1 MLTLKKFFQ
10 NTFLFF
16 NLLAIAGLLM
26 SYLSAK
32 ISPAVW
38 WVPAFFGLAFPY
50 FLLVNLLFMVLWV
63 FSKTRFAILSFLAIA
78 MGYGHLNHYIQLSG
92 RETTEEGLVISSYNV
107 KNFYGEVDTKEDNV
121 ANEILKY
128 LQSKEADLICLQEVT
143 TSGQRRFTQQKSK
156 LSHDSG
162 LKFVHASKTGGPVS
176 YSRYPIIAKDEV
188 HFENSANMILISDLL
203 IDQDTIRLFNCHLE
217 SYRFTDAEIRSLDSL
232 SFDKQEE
239 SLRKVRYTGSK
250 LKQAFIKRTEQAEA
264 LHQLVQDSP
273 YAVIVCGDFND
284 TPVSYTYS
292 KAAQGL
298 EDAFVNSGSGIGN
311 TYVGKLPSF
320 RIDYI
325 LHSPVFE
332 SYNFKVDR
340 VVFSDHYPISCTL
353 KKKIQ

>member
-1 MLTLKKFFQ
+1 LKKFFQ
-10 NTFLFF
+10 NIFLFF
-16 NLLAIAGLLM
+16 NLMVVAGLLM

-50 FLLVNLLFMVLWV
+50 FLLINMLFILLWLFTR
-63 FSKTRFAILSFLAIA
+63 TRFAILSFLAIA
-78 MGYGHLNHYIQLSG
+78 IGYGHLTHYVQFSG
-92 RETTEEGLVISSYNV
+92 RETTEDGLVISSYNV
-107 KNFYGEVDTKEDNV
+107 KNFYGEVNTKENNV
-121 ANEILKY
+121 ADEILKY

-143 TSGQRRFTQQKSK
+143 MSGQKRFTQQKSK
-156 LSHDSG
+156 LSDASG
-162 LKFVHASKTGGPVS
+162 LKHVHASKTGGPVS

-188 HFENSANMILISDLL
+188 HFEKSANMILISDLV
-203 IDQDTIRLFNCHLE
+203 IDEDTIRLFNCHLE
-217 SYRFTDAEIRSLDSL
+217 SYRFTDAEINSLDSL

-250 LKQAFIKRTEQAEA
+250 LKQAFIKRTEQAET
-264 LHQLVQDSP
+264 LHRLISESP

-292 KAAQGL
+292 KAAEGL

-325 LHSPVFE
+325 LYSPVFE
-332 SYNFKVDR
+332 SYNFEVDR
-340 VVFSDHYPISCTL
+340 VVLSDHYPISCTL

>member
-1 MLTLKKFFQ
+1 
-10 NTFLFF
+10 
-16 NLLAIAGLLM
+16 M
-26 SYLSAK
+26 SYLSVK

-50 FLLVNLLFMVLWV
+50 FLIINLLFVLLWL
-63 FSKTRFAILSFLAIA
+63 FTKTRLAILSFLAIA
-78 MGYGHLNHYIQLSG
+78 VGYGHLSHYVQLSG
-92 RETTEEGLVISSYNV
+92 RETTEDGLVISSYNV
-107 KNFYGEVDTKEDNV
+107 KNFYGEVNTKEDNV
-121 ANEILKY
+121 ADEILKY
-128 LQSKEADLICLQEVT
+128 LQSKEADVICLQEVT
-143 TSGQRRFTQQKSK
+143 VSGQKRFTQQKGK

-162 LKFVHASKTGGPVS
+162 LKYVHASKTGGPVS
-176 YSRYPIIAKDEV
+176 YSRYPIIAKDEI

-217 SYRFTDAEIRSLDSL
+217 SYRFTDAEINSLDSL
-232 SFDKQEE
+232 SFDKQQE

-250 LKQAFIKRTEQAEA
+250 LKQAFIKRTEQAES
-264 LHQLVQDSP
+264 LHRLIQAAP
-273 YAVIVCGDFND
+273 HPVIVCGDFND

-292 KAAQGL
+292 KVVEGL

-325 LHSPVFE
+325 LYSPIFE

-340 VVFSDHYPISCTL
+340 VVLSDHYPISCTL